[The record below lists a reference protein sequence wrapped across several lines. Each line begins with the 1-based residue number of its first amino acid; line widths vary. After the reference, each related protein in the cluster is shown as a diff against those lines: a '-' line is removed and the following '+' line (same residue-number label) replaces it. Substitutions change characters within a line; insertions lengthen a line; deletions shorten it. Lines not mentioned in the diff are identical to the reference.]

1 MEEILVQL
9 AAVAVFGIG
18 AQWLAWRVRL
28 PSILLLLLFG
38 FLLGPVLGIIH
49 PDELLGEALFPIVSL
64 SVGVILFEGGLTL
77 KLKELPVS
85 GPVIGR
91 LITVGAVATWII
103 STLAARLVIGLE
115 WAMAILVGAILIV
128 TGPTVVGPLLRQ
140 IRPKG
145 RVGAILKWEGI
156 LIDPV
161 GAVLAVLVFE
171 IIRLGEVGSVP
182 GFVLLGVLRSLFV
195 GLFFGFAGAG
205 ILIAL
210 LRRFLIPDHL
220 QNGVTLLLVFAVF
233 AVSDLLAPE
242 GGLLAVTVMGVVMAN
257 QSWVP
262 IRHILEFKENL
273 QVLLI
278 GILFILL
285 AGRINIDNL
294 LLIGWESVLFVVILI
309 VVARPVS
316 VLLSTLG
323 SPLDRSERLFLMW
336 MAPRGIV
343 AASVASVFAFQLSTL
358 GLAGADSLVPI
369 VFLVIVITVIFYGL
383 TAGPVARRLELAEQD
398 PQGVLIVGANR
409 FARELAQQL
418 SKYGFRTLLL
428 DSNHRQI
435 TQSRLSG
442 LQAHHGNALLEETM
456 EDIDLG
462 GIGRMVALT
471 SNDEVNALAVLHYPE
486 VFGRSE
492 VYQLPSAGGESYKTP
507 SHLRGRILFGP
518 ETTYDFLDR
527 QMARGATVKGTPL
540 TSSFTYNEFV
550 AQNQDAVPLGVI
562 TQGGRLSFYTG
573 DTRPNPKPGQTLL
586 SLVPANDDHDQ
597 G

>member
-1 MEEILVQL
+1 MEEVLVQL

-18 AQWLAWRVRL
+18 AQWLAWRLRL
-28 PSILLLLLFG
+28 PSILLLLLSG

-49 PDELLGEALFPIVSL
+49 PDQLLGEALFPIVSL

-91 LITVGAVATWII
+91 LISVGAVATWII
-103 STLAARLVIGLE
+103 ATLAARFVIGLE
-115 WAMAILVGAILIV
+115 WPMSILVGAILIV

-171 IIRLGEVGSVP
+171 VIRLGEVGSVP
-182 GFVLLGVLRSLFV
+182 GFILLGVLRSLFV
-195 GLFFGFAGAG
+195 GLFFGLAGAG

-220 QNGVTLLLVFAVF
+220 QNGVTLLLLFAMF
-233 AVSDLLAPE
+233 AISDLLAPE
-242 GGLLAVTVMGVVMAN
+242 GGLLTVTVMGVVMAN

-273 QVLLI
+273 QVLLV
-278 GILFILL
+278 GVLFILL

-294 LLIGWESVLFVVILI
+294 LLVGWEAVLFVVILI

-316 VLLSTLG
+316 VLLSTIG
-323 SPLDRSERLFLMW
+323 SPLNRSERLFLMW

-343 AASVASVFAFQLSTL
+343 AASVASVFAFELSEI
-358 GLAGADSLVPI
+358 GLAGADLLVPI
-369 VFLVIVITVIFYGL
+369 IFLVIVITVIFYGL
-383 TAGPVARRLELAEQD
+383 TAGPVARSLELAEQD

-409 FARELAQQL
+409 FARELGQQL
-418 SKYGFRTLLL
+418 EKFGVKALLL
-428 DSNHRQI
+428 DSNYRMI
-435 TQSRLSG
+435 TESRLRG
-442 LQAHHGNALLEETM
+442 LQAYHGNALLEETI
-456 EDIDLG
+456 ENIDLG
-462 GIGRMVALT
+462 GIGRMAALT

-492 VYQLPSAGGESYKTP
+492 VYQLPFASGESYKTP
-507 SHLRGRILFGP
+507 SHLRGRILFGT
-518 ETTYDFLDR
+518 EITYDFLDR
-527 QMARGATVKGTPL
+527 QMDSGASVKGTPL
-540 TSSFTYNEFV
+540 TSSFTYEQFL
-550 AQNQDAVPLGVI
+550 AQNDGAIPLGVI
-562 TQGGRLSFYTG
+562 TQSGRLTFYTG
-573 DTRPNPKPGQTLL
+573 DIQPSPKPGQTVL
-586 SLVPANDDHDQ
+586 SLIAVSDDNDQ
-597 G
+597 S